1 MSALQTERNAIMSE
15 QENTAT
21 VQQAYNNFKAGD
33 IQALLTQM
41 SDDATWQLPEIEGVA
56 LAGKRTGR
64 DGVRDFFATVARDQ
78 DVIEFSPR
86 EFVAQGDKVVSLGHY
101 KWRVKETGREFESDF
116 VHVFTIRDGKIVA
129 FREHFDTAAVAAA
142 YQKAMSA

>member
-1 MSALQTERNAIMSE
+1 MSE

-21 VQQAYNNFKAGD
+21 VQKAYENFKAGD
-33 IQALLTQM
+33 IPALLDQM
-41 SDDATWQLPEIEGVA
+41 SDDAKWQLPEIAGVA
-56 LAGKRTGR
+56 LAGTRTGR
-64 DGVRDFFATVARDQ
+64 DGVREFFATVARDQ

-86 EFVAQGDKVVSLGHY
+86 EFVAQGDKVVSFGHY

-116 VHVFTIRDGKIVA
+116 VHAFTIHDGKIVA
-129 FREHFDTAAVAAA
+129 FREYFDTAVVAAA